1 MNQLED
7 KNGKEKGLMGSV
19 ELDGLAEEGE
29 GSQEA
34 VPRVRRRQQGASSL
48 AS

>member
-7 KNGKEKGLMGSV
+7 KNGKEKGLMSSV
-19 ELDGLAEEGE
+19 ELDGLTEEGE

-34 VPRVRRRQQGASSL
+34 VPGVSRR
-48 AS
+48 